1 MSTIWNEADY
11 SSMRADSLE
20 CDIVMAVGCSD
31 AQAVIWLVVFVQPLE
46 SRGPG
51 PVLDGRPM
59 QEDHGATERRNP
71 DRVQQHKQDAKP
83 EVRGVKVSAGGVE
96 GFTALV
102 VEVGHDVCY
111 FVTVHISADREA
123 VEDGEDVGADRRV

>member
-1 MSTIWNEADY
+1 
-11 SSMRADSLE
+11 MRADSLE

-31 AQAVIWLVVFVQPLE
+31 AQAVIWRVVFVQPLE

-51 PVLDGRPM
+51 PVHDVRPM

-102 VEVGHDVCY
+102 VEVGHDVSD

>member
-1 MSTIWNEADY
+1 
-11 SSMRADSLE
+11 MRADSLE

-51 PVLDGRPM
+51 FAVLDGRPM

-71 DRVQQHKQDAKP
+71 DRVQQHTQDAKP

>member
-1 MSTIWNEADY
+1 MT
-11 SSMRADSLE
+11 
-20 CDIVMAVGCSD
+20 AVGCCD
-31 AQAVIWLVVFVQPLE
+31 AQAVIRLVVLVQPLE

-51 PVLDGRPM
+51 FAVLDGRPM

-83 EVRGVKVSAGGVE
+83 EVRCVKVSAGGVE

-102 VEVGHDVCY
+102 VKVGHDVCY

-123 VEDGEDVGADRRV
+123 VEDSEDVGADRRV

>member
-1 MSTIWNEADY
+1 
-11 SSMRADSLE
+11 MRADSLE
-20 CDIVMAVGCSD
+20 CDIVMAVGCCD
-31 AQAVIWLVVFVQPLE
+31 AQAMIRLVVLVQPLE

-51 PVLDGRPM
+51 FAVLDGRPM

-123 VEDGEDVGADRRV
+123 VADGKDVGADRRV